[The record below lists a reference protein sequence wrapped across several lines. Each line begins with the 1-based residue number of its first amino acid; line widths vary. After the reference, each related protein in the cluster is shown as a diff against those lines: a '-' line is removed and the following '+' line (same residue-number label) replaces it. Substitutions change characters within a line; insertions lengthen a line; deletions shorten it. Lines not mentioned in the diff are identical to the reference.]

1 MPDALV
7 HELEGTLLLRLIEE
21 HPNDSSPSDRVLV
34 VHHVLRNNL
43 AHVKRELT
51 QTSVEYECLPLSRRL
66 MLLQECDEILAALF
80 TSWGFLDHAPCAVFE
95 DQRNSHHSY
104 ALLD

>member
-34 VHHVLRNNL
+34 VHHLLWDDL
-43 AHVKRELT
+43 AHFEREVA
-51 QTSVEYECLPLSRRL
+51 QTSVEYERLPLSR
-66 MLLQECDEILAALF
+66 
-80 TSWGFLDHAPCAVFE
+80 
-95 DQRNSHHSY
+95 
-104 ALLD
+104 

>member
-34 VHHVLRNNL
+34 VHQLLRNNL
-43 AHVKRELT
+43 THVERELA
-51 QTSVEYECLPLSRRL
+51 QTSVEYERLPVSR
-66 MLLQECDEILAALF
+66 
-80 TSWGFLDHAPCAVFE
+80 
-95 DQRNSHHSY
+95 
-104 ALLD
+104 